1 MYMYMHTGQRVYK
14 SNELPIL
21 YIIMYNLLFPL
32 ISLLFS
38 PLPSSLSLSTLCAPL
53 PPLLFCPLLSSSVLF
68 CPLLSSPLLASLFS
82 SSPLLS
88 SPFLSFPLLS
98 ALSLLS
104 LSRFLLVFI
113 PSLPRSLPLY
123 SLCLSFSI
131 GSSLVIARQP
141 PRRDAEIITNLILFA
156 GH

>member
-1 MYMYMHTGQRVYK
+1 MYMYMHIGQRVYK

-38 PLPSSLSLSTLCAPL
+38 PLPSSLSLHFLRSSPSS
-53 PPLLFCPLLSSSVLF
+53 PLLSSSVLF
-68 CPLLSSPLLASLFS
+68 SPP
-82 SSPLLS
+82 PLLS

-141 PRRDAEIITNLILFA
+141 PRRDAEIITNLIL
-156 GH
+156 

>member
-1 MYMYMHTGQRVYK
+1 MYMYMYMHIGQRVYK

-38 PLPSSLSLSTLCAPL
+38 PLPSSLSLHFLRSSPSS
-53 PPLLFCPLLSSSVLF
+53 PLLSSSVLF

-141 PRRDAEIITNLILFA
+141 PRRDAEIITNLVLFA